1 MSHHGGLLE
10 AARQSRT
17 DLLIAAAVLVWVPLV
32 LALDTVAS
40 LGGQRLLGLLTW
52 ALLLALLI
60 REHSLVRAQVA
71 VVVVIATA
79 VEYTFSPLLEVYVYR
94 LGNVPAF
101 VPPGHGLVYLCA
113 LAFGRS
119 ALIERWRRPVSAAV
133 VLAGGAWAAYGVVL
147 ANRADAL
154 GMFWFLCLLGF
165 LRWGPSP
172 LLYAGAF
179 MVVSYLEILGTW
191 WGTWE
196 WALRDPTG
204 IVTIG
209 NPPSGA
215 AGGYGWFD
223 LWAVL
228 TAPVLLRAW
237 SGVSRSSPL
246 PPGRGRPRLGV
257 RAVPAPPCAAARWS
271 PPRFRRPARDAP
283 PGR

>member
-1 MSHHGGLLE
+1 
-10 AARQSRT
+10 
-17 DLLIAAAVLVWVPLV
+17 VL
-32 LALDTVAS
+32 
-40 LGGQRLLGLLTW
+40 
-52 ALLLALLI
+52 
-60 REHSLVRAQVA
+60 
-71 VVVVIATA
+71 ATA

-94 LGNVPAF
+94 LDNVPAF

-113 LAFGRS
+113 VAIGRA
-119 ALIERWRRPVSAAV
+119 ALTQRWRRPFVGAV
-133 VLAGGAWAAYGVVL
+133 VLGGGAWATYGVVL
-147 ANRADAL
+147 DDRTDAL

-179 MVVSYLEILGTW
+179 VVVTHLEILGTW

-196 WALRDPTG
+196 WAMRDPTG
-204 IVTIG
+204 IVTMG

-228 TAPVLLRAW
+228 TAPVVLR
-237 SGVSRSSPL
+237 VV
-246 PPGRGRPRLGV
+246 GRGRPRPDD
-257 RAVPAPPCAAARWS
+257 RAAPAPDRAAAHWS
-271 PPRFRRPARDAP
+271 PPRSHRSVQDAP

>member
-1 MSHHGGLLE
+1 MSLRE
-10 AARQSRT
+10 ATRRSRA
-17 DLLIAAAVLVWVPLV
+17 DLLVAAAVLAWVPVV
-32 LALDTVAS
+32 LGLDRVAT
-40 LGGQRLLGLLTW
+40 LAGQRLLGVATW
-52 ALLLALLI
+52 ALLVGLLA
-60 REHSLVRAQVA
+60 RERSLVRAQVA
-71 VVVVIATA
+71 VVVVLATA

-94 LGNVPAF
+94 LDNVPAF

-113 LAFGRS
+113 VAIGRA
-119 ALIERWRRPVSAAV
+119 ALTQRWRRPFVGAV
-133 VLAGGAWAAYGVVL
+133 VLGGGAWATYGVVL
-147 ANRADAL
+147 DDRTDAL

-179 MVVSYLEILGTW
+179 VVVTHLEILGTW

-196 WALRDPTG
+196 WAVRDPTG
-204 IVTIG
+204 IVTMG

-228 TAPVLLRAW
+228 TAPVVLR
-237 SGVSRSSPL
+237 VV
-246 PPGRGRPRLGV
+246 GRGRPRPDD
-257 RAVPAPPCAAARWS
+257 RAAPAPDRAAAHWS
-271 PPRFRRPARDAP
+271 PPRSHRSVQDAP